1 MVLSDIASP
10 AGNNGEVGV
19 RASGVVRQ
27 RTPPDTRACMRPCR
41 VCGRT
46 NRRRMHALMTLWFGH
61 YAGVPYDHGY
71 FYLCPRC
78 YTRYIPPPDP
88 IARG

>member
-1 MVLSDIASP
+1 MLLPDITRS
-10 AGNNGEVGV
+10 AGTNAEVGSRPTRAV
-19 RASGVVRQ
+19 R
-27 RTPPDTRACMRPCR
+27 RTTRPDARACMRPCR

-61 YAGVPYDHGY
+61 YAGVPFDHGY

-88 IARG
+88 TRG